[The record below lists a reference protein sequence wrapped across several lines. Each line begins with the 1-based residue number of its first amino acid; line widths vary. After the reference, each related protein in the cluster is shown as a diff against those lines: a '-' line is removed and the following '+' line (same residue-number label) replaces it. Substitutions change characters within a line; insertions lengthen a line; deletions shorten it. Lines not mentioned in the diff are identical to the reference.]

1 MSKNKVKFGLKNV
14 HFAKMIVSEQDGSIS
29 YATPVRIPGAVNL
42 SLEPQGDKADFNA
55 DDVIFFSDYA
65 NNGYS
70 GDLEVAKIPDEFL
83 TEILGQTVDENG
95 AIIEASGDKSSKF
108 ALMFE
113 VNGDVN
119 AKRVVYYN
127 CSASRPKAEA
137 STVGETKEPKTD
149 TITITASARSTDE
162 LVKASLE
169 PSKQNKT
176 IYDKFYEKVYEKGA
190 VASV

>member
-14 HFAKMIVSEQDGSIS
+14 HFAKMIVSEQGGSIS

-169 PSKQNKT
+169 PSEQNKT

>member
-14 HFAKMIVSEQDGSIS
+14 HFAKMIVSAEDESIS

-83 TEILGQTVDENG
+83 KEILGQAVDENG
-95 AIIEASGDKSSKF
+95 ALIESSEDKSSKF

-149 TITITASARSTDE
+149 TITITASARSTDN
-162 LVKASLE
+162 LVRASLE
-169 PSKQNKT
+169 PNEKNQT
-176 IYDKFYEKVYEKGA
+176 VYDNFYKKVYEKNGT
-190 VASV
+190 ASV

>member
-1 MSKNKVKFGLKNV
+1 MGNKVKFGLKNV
-14 HFAKMIVSEQDGSIS
+14 HFAKMIVSEEDGSIS
-29 YATPVRIPGAVNL
+29 YATPIRIPGAVNL
-42 SLEPQGDKADFNA
+42 SLDPQGDKADFNA
-55 DDVIFFSDYA
+55 DDIIYFSDYA

-83 TEILGQTVDENG
+83 TEILGQKVDSNG
-95 AIIEASGDKSSKF
+95 AIIETSEDKSSKF

-137 STVGETKEPKTD
+137 STTGGTKEPKTD
-149 TITITASARSTDE
+149 TITITASARSTDNQ
-162 LVKASLE
+162 VRASLE
-169 PSKQNKT
+169 PNEANKAVF
-176 IYDKFYEKVYEKGA
+176 DKFYEKVYEKDT

>member
-137 STVGETKEPKTD
+137 STVSETKEPKTD

-169 PSKQNKT
+169 PSEQNKT

>member
-14 HFAKMIVSEQDGSIS
+14 HFAKMIVSEEDGSIS
-29 YATPVRIPGAVNL
+29 YAKPVRIPGAVNL
-42 SLEPQGDKADFNA
+42 SLDPQGDKADFNA
-55 DDVIFFSDYA
+55 YDVIFFSDYA

-83 TEILGQTVDENG
+83 KEILGQAVDTNG
-95 AIIEASGDKSSKF
+95 AIIESSEDKSSKF

-137 STVGETKEPKTD
+137 STVGTTKEPKTD
-149 TITITASARSTDE
+149 TITITASARSTDN
-162 LVKASLE
+162 LVRASLE
-169 PSKQNKT
+169 PDDKNKT
-176 IYDKFYEKVYEKGA
+176 VYEKFYEKVYEKDA

>member
-14 HFAKMIVSEQDGSIS
+14 HFAKMIVSAEDESIS

-83 TEILGQTVDENG
+83 KEILGQAVDENG
-95 AIIEASGDKSSKF
+95 ALIESSEDKSSKF
-108 ALMFE
+108 ALLFE

-137 STVGETKEPKTD
+137 STTGETKEPKTD
-149 TITITASARSTDE
+149 TLTITASARSTDS
-162 LVKASLE
+162 LVRASLE
-169 PSKQNKT
+169 PSEQNQAV
-176 IYDKFYEKVYEKGA
+176 YNKFYEKVYEKDA
-190 VASV
+190 TASV